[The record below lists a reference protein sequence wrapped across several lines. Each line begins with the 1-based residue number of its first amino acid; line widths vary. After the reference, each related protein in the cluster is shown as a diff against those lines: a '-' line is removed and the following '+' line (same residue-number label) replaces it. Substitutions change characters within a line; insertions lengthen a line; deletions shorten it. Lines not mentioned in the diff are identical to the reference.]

1 MCLEM
6 TPIKDE
12 IKNKTLSIK
21 VKIIEFEVKKQIL
34 QRKTIQDDFCFFIRI
49 TIRDALY
56 YKPSNLTG
64 YMSLFAELN

>member
-6 TPIKDE
+6 TPMKDE

-21 VKIIEFEVKKQIL
+21 VKIIVEVK
-34 QRKTIQDDFCFFIRI
+34 KTIQDDFCFFIRI

-64 YMSLFAELN
+64 YMSLFAELT